1 MSVFMRM
8 NIRVAYSIEFGVE
21 PGKFIEQVMLDC
33 IARYYER
40 YEEEYCILKQGAVW
54 ADGPNARSAQQEDMC
69 KQARFYALVCIDENP
84 LLTDEEKEFLAKR
97 VI

>member
-1 MSVFMRM
+1 MRM

-21 PGKFIEQVMLDC
+21 PGKFIEQVMLEC
-33 IARYYER
+33 IARYYEQ
-40 YEEEYCILKQGAVW
+40 YEKEYCILKRDAVW
-54 ADGPNARSAQQEDMC
+54 PSGPSAQSAQEEYIC
-69 KQARFYALVCIDENP
+69 EQARFYALVHIDDNL